1 LGAGHTHDRATDHR
15 LLAIALAITA
25 VLLVAEVIGGILTHS
40 LALVA
45 DGGHMASDLGALAL
59 SLSAVMLA
67 TRPATSGRTYGLARA
82 EILAAF
88 VNSLALV
95 AIAAFVFWEAAQ
107 RFDNP
112 EDVTAVPMLGIAA
125 AGLAGNVL
133 SARLLSRARH
143 RSLNIRAAFLHIISD
158 AISSVGVIV
167 AGALIL
173 ITGENRI
180 DSAVSIVIGLL
191 ILASSFRIIWET
203 AQVLLEATPTGI
215 RTLDVQREMLE
226 VAGVQNVHDLHIWTV
241 TSGFIS
247 LSAHVETDRLRDA
260 HDILLDLRRLLS
272 RNFSIDHAT
281 LQLESLTL
289 HDELEACCGV
299 DTEETSTPHAVH

>member
-1 LGAGHTHDRATDHR
+1 LGAGHTHDRATDRR
-15 LLAIALAITA
+15 LLAIALAVTA
-25 VLLVAEVIGGILTHS
+25 ILLVAEVVGGILTHS

-59 SLSAVMLA
+59 SLTAVMLA
-67 TRPATSGRTYGLARA
+67 SRPATSARTYGLARA

-112 EDVTAVPMLGIAA
+112 EEVTVVPMLGIAA
-125 AGLAGNVL
+125 AGLAGNVF
-133 SARLLSRARH
+133 SARLLSQARH
-143 RSLNIRAAFLHIISD
+143 HSLNVRAAFLHVISD
-158 AISSVGVIV
+158 AFSSVGVIV

-173 ITGENRI
+173 VTGEDRI
-180 DSAVSIVIGLL
+180 DPAASIVIGVL

-203 AQVLLEATPTGI
+203 AQVLLEATPSGI
-215 RTLDVQREMLE
+215 RTSDVQHEMLR
-226 VAGVQNVHDLHIWTV
+226 VSGVQNVHDLHIWTV
-241 TSGFIS
+241 ASGFIS
-247 LSAHVETDRLRDA
+247 LSAHVETDRMRDA

-281 LQLESLTL
+281 LQLESMTL

-299 DTEETSTPHAVH
+299 DTDEVPTPHAVH

>member
-1 LGAGHTHDRATDHR
+1 MGAGHTHDRATDRR
-15 LLAIALAITA
+15 LLAIALAVTA
-25 VLLVAEVIGGILTHS
+25 ILLVAEVVGGILTHS

-59 SLSAVMLA
+59 SLTAVMLA
-67 TRPATSGRTYGLARA
+67 SRPATSARTYGLARA

-112 EDVTAVPMLGIAA
+112 EEVTVVPMLGIAA
-125 AGLAGNVL
+125 AGLAGNVF
-133 SARLLSRARH
+133 SARLLSQARH
-143 RSLNIRAAFLHIISD
+143 HSLNVRAAFLHVISD
-158 AISSVGVIV
+158 AFSSVGVIV

-173 ITGENRI
+173 VTGEDRI
-180 DSAVSIVIGLL
+180 DPAASIVIGVL

-203 AQVLLEATPTGI
+203 AQVLLEATPSGI
-215 RTLDVQREMLE
+215 RTSDVQHEMLR
-226 VAGVQNVHDLHIWTV
+226 VSGVQNVHDLHIWTV
-241 TSGFIS
+241 ASGFIS
-247 LSAHVETDRLRDA
+247 LSAHVETDRMRDA

-272 RNFSIDHAT
+272 RNFGIDHAT
-281 LQLESLTL
+281 LQLESMTL

-299 DTEETSTPHAVH
+299 DTDEVPTPHAVH

>member
-1 LGAGHTHDRATDHR
+1 MGTGHTHDRATDRR

-25 VLLVAEVIGGILTHS
+25 VLLVAEVGGGILTHS

-67 TRPATSGRTYGLARA
+67 SRPATGGRTYGLARA

-107 RFDNP
+107 RFDSP

-125 AGLAGNVL
+125 AGLAGNVF

-143 RSLNIRAAFLHIISD
+143 RSLNLRAAFLHIISD

-167 AGALIL
+167 AGVLIL
-173 ITGENRI
+173 ISGENRI
-180 DSAVSIVIGLL
+180 DPAASIVIGLL

-203 AQVLLEATPTGI
+203 AQVLLEATPTGV
-215 RTLDVQREMLE
+215 RTIDMQREMLG

-247 LSAHVETDRLRDA
+247 LSAHVETDRRRDA

-299 DTEETSTPHAVH
+299 DTEESSTPHAVH

>member
-1 LGAGHTHDRATDHR
+1 M
-15 LLAIALAITA
+15 ALAVTT
-25 VLLVAEVIGGILTHS
+25 VLLVAEVVGGILTHS

-59 SLSAVMLA
+59 SLTAVMLA
-67 TRPATSGRTYGLARA
+67 SRPATNTRTYGLARA

-112 EDVTAVPMLGIAA
+112 EEVTVVPMLGIAA

-133 SARLLSRARH
+133 SVRLLSQARH
-143 RSLNIRAAFLHIISD
+143 HSLNVRAAFLHVIGD
-158 AISSVGVIV
+158 ALSSTGVIV

-173 ITGENRI
+173 VTGEDRI
-180 DSAVSIVIGLL
+180 DPAASIVLGIL

-203 AQVLLEATPTGI
+203 AQVLLEATPSGI
-215 RTLDVQREMLE
+215 LIADVQHEMLI
-226 VAGVQNVHDLHIWTV
+226 VPGVQNVHDLHIWTV

-247 LSAHVETDRLRDA
+247 LSAHVETDRMRDS

-272 RNFSIDHAT
+272 RNFGIDHAT
-281 LQLESLTL
+281 LQLESMTL

-299 DTEETSTPHAVH
+299 DTEEFPAPHAVH

>member
-1 LGAGHTHDRATDHR
+1 LGSGHTHDRATDRR
-15 LLAIALAITA
+15 LLAIAFAVTA
-25 VLLVAEVIGGILTHS
+25 VLLVAEVVGGIFTHS

-59 SLSAVMLA
+59 SLIAVMLA
-67 TRPATSGRTYGLARA
+67 TRPASGGRTYGLARA

-107 RFDNP
+107 RFDSP
-112 EDVTAVPMLGIAA
+112 EEVTAVPMLGIAA
-125 AGLAGNVL
+125 AGLAGNVF
-133 SARLLSRARH
+133 AVRLLSQARH
-143 RSLNIRAAFLHIISD
+143 HSLNVRAAFLHVVGD
-158 AISSVGVIV
+158 AVSSVGVIV
-167 AGALIL
+167 AGVLII

-180 DSAVSIVIGLL
+180 DPAASIVIGVL

-215 RTLDVQREMLE
+215 RTSEVQQEMLG
-226 VAGVQNVHDLHIWTV
+226 VSGVQNVHDLHIWTV

-299 DTEETSTPHAVH
+299 DTEESSTPHAVH